1 MGYVMKNSMKSQQG
15 TVLVISLMILII
27 LSIVSVSAGTNS
39 IYGER
44 MTSNQIERS
53 IAFQAAQF
61 AVSQGERW
69 LSSQGAKRPVAS
81 LTRSGNS
88 QIWVY
93 EDKDSDW
100 WLKESQNWWLDNTS
114 LAAGYTSVYDQP
126 RYFVEEDPNVYTI
139 DMAVGQGYSV
149 NKDERK
155 LFRITAMGESNGTG
169 KALVQVHYAIYAY

>member
-1 MGYVMKNSMKSQQG
+1 MGYVMKSSMKSQQG

-44 MTSNQIERS
+44 MVSNQIERS
-53 IAFQAAQF
+53 VAFQSAQYAA
-61 AVSQGERW
+61 SQAEQW
-69 LSSQGAKRPVAS
+69 LIAQGSKRPVAS
-81 LTRSGNS
+81 ETRDGKY

-93 EDKDSDW
+93 TDKGSDW
-100 WLKESQNWWLDNTS
+100 WVNENETWWLNNTS
-114 LAAGYTSVYDQP
+114 LATGYTATSDQP

-139 DMAVGQGYSV
+139 DMSVGQGYSV

-169 KALVQVHYAIYAY
+169 RTLVQINYAMYAY